1 MCLSSTLQN
10 TLSNLISNY
19 HSSISQYTIQTPL
32 ISVLQLNIKA
42 SNTSISYLTNPY
54 NSTSLIHPVL
64 LLSLIIQQVTNNT
77 NHHYSYSI
85 PFYIISYHHT
95 ILTIL
100 KANYTNK
107 TTFLYHISTILFNIT
122 SLLPIHHQFLTH
134 LAHYAFPVIKPN
146 CRNQPKYHF
155 SHYLSLLYLLFF
167 YFYSILFYWLLITT
181 MLSYILS

>member
-32 ISVLQLNIKA
+32 ISVLQLNINA

-54 NSTSLIHPVL
+54 NLTSLINPVL

-107 TTFLYHISTILFNIT
+107 RTISLPYFNYLIQYHIIIT
-122 SLLPIHHQFLTH
+122 YTS
-134 LAHYAFPVIKPN
+134 
-146 CRNQPKYHF
+146 
-155 SHYLSLLYLLFF
+155 
-167 YFYSILFYWLLITT
+167 SILNISCSLCISGHPTQ
-181 MLSYILS
+181 LS